1 MQTVIELVNDLSR
14 TWIALTLAVVWQST
28 VIGLLIALIA
38 GWLPKSSP
46 ALRYWL
52 WQILAV
58 KLLLMPCWV
67 LAVPLPMFYSDMI
80 PEGPAGDTSSR
91 PVVELLSGDGS
102 IGHGLTVTGEAPAVP
117 PAAWILLS
125 WQAWLVVLWL
135 VVVIVQV
142 SRIVYQRLR
151 LRRLLRGAAAASEKL
166 TALTEQLASQV
177 GLRHTPAMLV
187 TKRDVSPFVCGVL
200 RPRIVLPQDL
210 HRTLNNEQLQQVI
223 LHELSH
229 LKRGDLVWGW
239 FRRLL
244 GSFTSSIP
252 WFTG

>member
-1 MQTVIELVNDLSR
+1 
-14 TWIALTLAVVWQST
+14 
-28 VIGLLIALIA
+28 
-38 GWLPKSSP
+38 
-46 ALRYWL
+46 
-52 WQILAV
+52 
-58 KLLLMPCWV
+58 
-67 LAVPLPMFYSDMI
+67 MFYSDMI
-80 PEGPAGDTSSR
+80 PEVGQSTGPAGDTSSR

-177 GLRHTPAMLV
+177 GLRHTPATLV

-200 RPRIVLPQDL
+200 SPRIVLPQDL
-210 HRTLNNEQLQQVI
+210 HRTLNSEQLQQVI

-229 LKRGDLVWGW
+229 VKRGDLVWGW
-239 FRRLL
+239 LPEIARIVYFFHPLVYWMNYRIRLERELACDQAAIAASGRSAPDYADTLVKIARQSSVRGPRL
-244 GSFTSSIP
+244 GVA
-252 WFTG
+252 G